1 MSTSLQIKQI
11 HTLKNILG
19 LDDDLYREMLAS
31 FGVYSS
37 KKLTETEANILI
49 EILQDKT
56 KKLKLAKPKKYDD
69 LSERDSKM
77 STPLQLRKIE
87 AIWWDICNTAESV
100 QQIRSLRK
108 FVKRQCKIDD
118 IKFLSKREAS
128 KLIAVK
134 EKVMNM
140 MTMKMEELVAEC
152 EQAKLK
158 FADIMLDDNA
168 DYRCK
173 DSRRLKCTNIEA
185 QMDLLQSMMDKISN
199 MTCEVMLPPMARI

>member
-69 LSERDSKM
+69 LSERDSKI

-87 AIWWDICNTAESV
+87 AI
-100 QQIRSLRK
+100 
-108 FVKRQCKIDD
+108 
-118 IKFLSKREAS
+118 
-128 KLIAVK
+128 
-134 EKVMNM
+134 
-140 MTMKMEELVAEC
+140 
-152 EQAKLK
+152 
-158 FADIMLDDNA
+158 
-168 DYRCK
+168 
-173 DSRRLKCTNIEA
+173 
-185 QMDLLQSMMDKISN
+185 
-199 MTCEVMLPPMARI
+199 

>member
-1 MSTSLQIKQI
+1 MRTSLQIKQI

-77 STPLQLRKIE
+77 STPLQLRK
-87 AIWWDICNTAESV
+87 AIYLCCHDTARNSHN
-100 QQIRSLRK
+100 K
-108 FVKRQCKIDD
+108 FKGV
-118 IKFLSKREAS
+118 L
-128 KLIAVK
+128 
-134 EKVMNM
+134 NG
-140 MTMKMEELVAEC
+140 
-152 EQAKLK
+152 
-158 FADIMLDDNA
+158 
-168 DYRCK
+168 
-173 DSRRLKCTNIEA
+173 
-185 QMDLLQSMMDKISN
+185 
-199 MTCEVMLPPMARI
+199 

>member
-87 AIWWDICNTAESV
+87 AIWWDICNIAESV
-100 QQIRSLRK
+100 QQIRNLRK

-128 KLIAVK
+128 KLIAVLEKIKK
-134 EKVMNM
+134 EKD
-140 MTMKMEELVAEC
+140 
-152 EQAKLK
+152 LK
-158 FADIMLDDNA
+158 A
-168 DYRCK
+168 
-173 DSRRLKCTNIEA
+173 
-185 QMDLLQSMMDKISN
+185 
-199 MTCEVMLPPMARI
+199 V